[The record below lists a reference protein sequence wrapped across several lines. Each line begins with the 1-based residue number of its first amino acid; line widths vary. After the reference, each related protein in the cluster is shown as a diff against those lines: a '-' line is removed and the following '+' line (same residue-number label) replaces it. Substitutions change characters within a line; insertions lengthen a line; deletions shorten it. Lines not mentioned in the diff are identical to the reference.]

1 MKRHIDFYLS
11 CMRIAILGQ
20 IQYRANNYFY
30 MVGTILE
37 PTIYLVVWSTIANS
51 QGGSVG
57 GYTLAHWRLIMWS
70 GLWCAK

>member
-37 PTIYLVVWSTIANS
+37 PTIYLVIISKLKERI
-51 QGGSVG
+51 
-57 GYTLAHWRLIMWS
+57 
-70 GLWCAK
+70 